1 MSLRYVL
8 CLTLL
13 TDVLPDLL
21 EMLARR
27 GLLVWELW
35 SANPP
40 PITHATSLARW
51 KQMAPIWPT

>member
-8 CLTLL
+8 CLTLS

-35 SANPP
+35 SANPS

-51 KQMAPIWPT
+51 KQMAPIRPT

>member
-8 CLTLL
+8 RLTLS

-27 GLLVWELW
+27 SFLVWELW

-40 PITHATSLARW
+40 PITHATTLTRW
-51 KQMAPIWPT
+51 KHMAPIWPT